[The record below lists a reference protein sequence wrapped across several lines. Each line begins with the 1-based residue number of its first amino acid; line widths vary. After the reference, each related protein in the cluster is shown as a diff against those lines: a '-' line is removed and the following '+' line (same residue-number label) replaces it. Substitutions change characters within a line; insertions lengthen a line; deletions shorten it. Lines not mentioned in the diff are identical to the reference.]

1 MSGRHTRHVRRSDG
15 AWGRLAGALA
25 VLGLVVIG
33 IPALLMVCSRA
44 GIGSASPVPG
54 IGSADEIRTFFER
67 QLTTTEIVPIAVRAL
82 LIVAWLL
89 WAGLVSSVVV
99 ALLQA
104 KGHRAVGLPRLA
116 MFSGLARWIAA
127 GLAAAATLTPSV
139 AVGAPT
145 VRAPAYSLVANHAL
159 PTGTR
164 SVPAAP
170 RPVASGFARV
180 QAGES
185 LEMFA
190 ERTLGDAGR
199 WTELW
204 DLNQHRVVGE
214 QGERWVAPWKVSAGW
229 DLRLPA
235 RAAAAAATT
244 SSAAVVGVH
253 DVVAGDSYWAIAESL
268 LPPDATPGA
277 VLDYTNALIEANASR
292 LGYDDPHLLRPG
304 DVLDVV
310 AAPAGDAVSPTAVTS
325 HRVVAGDSYW
335 AIAEETLGD
344 AAPAG
349 RRRRPDARAD
359 RPERAA
365 PRLRRRADD
374 PPGRRG
380 AARGRGAGTTTGR

>member
-67 QLTTTEIVPIAVRAL
+67 QLTTTEVVPIAVRAL

-164 SVPAAP
+164 SMPAAP

-214 QGERWVAPWKVSAGW
+214 QGERWVRRGRCRRDGTCAFRHAPRPPRRGPRRPPSSAC
-229 DLRLPA
+229 
-235 RAAAAAATT
+235 TT
-244 SSAAVVGVH
+244 SSPATAIPSSARRCAFVGR
-253 DVVAGDSYWAIAESL
+253 
-268 LPPDATPGA
+268 
-277 VLDYTNALIEANASR
+277 SR
-292 LGYDDPHLLRPG
+292 NR
-304 DVLDVV
+304 
-310 AAPAGDAVSPTAVTS
+310 
-325 HRVVAGDSYW
+325 
-335 AIAEETLGD
+335 
-344 AAPAG
+344 
-349 RRRRPDARAD
+349 
-359 RPERAA
+359 
-365 PRLRRRADD
+365 
-374 PPGRRG
+374 
-380 AARGRGAGTTTGR
+380 

>member
-1 MSGRHTRHVRRSDG
+1 M
-15 AWGRLAGALA
+15 
-25 VLGLVVIG
+25 LGLVVIG
-33 IPALLMVCSRA
+33 IPALLMVCARA
-44 GIGSASPVPG
+44 GLGSPSPLPG

-235 RAAAAAATT
+235 RRRARGGEDL
-244 SSAAVVGVH
+244 VGRGRRR
-253 DVVAGDSYWAIAESL
+253 ARRRRRRQLLGD
-268 LPPDATPGA
+268 
-277 VLDYTNALIEANASR
+277 R
-292 LGYDDPHLLRPG
+292 R
-304 DVLDVV
+304 V
-310 AAPAGDAVSPTAVTS
+310 AAPAGRDARCGARL
-325 HRVVAGDSYW
+325 HQ
-335 AIAEETLGD
+335 
-344 AAPAG
+344 
-349 RRRRPDARAD
+349 RAD
-359 RPERAA
+359 RSQRVAA
-365 PRLRRRADD
+365 GLRRPTSA
-374 PPGRRG
+374 PSG
-380 AARGRGAGTTTGR
+380 

>member
-1 MSGRHTRHVRRSDG
+1 M
-15 AWGRLAGALA
+15 
-25 VLGLVVIG
+25 
-33 IPALLMVCSRA
+33 
-44 GIGSASPVPG
+44 
-54 IGSADEIRTFFER
+54 
-67 QLTTTEIVPIAVRAL
+67 
-82 LIVAWLL
+82 
-89 WAGLVSSVVV
+89 
-99 ALLQA
+99 
-104 KGHRAVGLPRLA
+104 
-116 MFSGLARWIAA
+116 
-127 GLAAAATLTPSV
+127 
-139 AVGAPT
+139 
-145 VRAPAYSLVANHAL
+145 
-159 PTGTR
+159 
-164 SVPAAP
+164 PAAP

-214 QGERWVAPWKVSAGW
+214 HGERWVAPWKVSAGW

-235 RAAAAAATT
+235 QRRARRGEDLVGRV
-244 SSAAVVGVH
+244 VVGVH

-325 HRVVAGDSYW
+325 HRV
-335 AIAEETLGD
+335 
-344 AAPAG
+344 
-349 RRRRPDARAD
+349 RRRRLVLGDRRGDARRRGAG
-359 RPERAA
+359 RPTS
-365 PRLRRRADD
+365 
-374 PPGRRG
+374 PPGR
-380 AARGRGAGTTTGR
+380 TN

>member
-1 MSGRHTRHVRRSDG
+1 MTGHRAGRGRRSDG
-15 AWGRLAGALA
+15 AWGRFAGALA

-33 IPALLMVCSRA
+33 IPALLMVCARA
-44 GIGSASPVPG
+44 GVGSASPLPG

-164 SVPAAP
+164 SLPAAP

-185 LEMFA
+185 IEMFA

-229 DLRLPA
+229 DLRLPE
-235 RAAAAAATT
+235 RAAPAVARL
-244 SSAAVVGVH
+244 SSSAVVGVH

-268 LPPDATPGA
+268 LPPDAAPGA
-277 VLDYTNALIEANASR
+277 VLDYTNALIEANAS
-292 LGYDDPHLLRPG
+292 
-304 DVLDVV
+304 
-310 AAPAGDAVSPTAVTS
+310 AAG
-325 HRVVAGDSYW
+325 
-335 AIAEETLGD
+335 L
-344 AAPAG
+344 
-349 RRRRPDARAD
+349 RRPT
-359 RPERAA
+359 PA
-365 PRLRRRADD
+365 PS
-374 PPGRRG
+374 G
-380 AARGRGAGTTTGR
+380 